1 MNWGEALILGILQGL
16 TEFIPVSSSGHLELG
31 SVFFGLENPEAFFTF
46 NILVHGATF
55 LSVVVV
61 FFQDI
66 RQLIA
71 SAFAFRWNAD
81 TRFIAL
87 LLISAVPVGIVGL
100 LFESHVEKLFQGR
113 VVLVGAMLLVTS
125 LLLFLTRIAPSG
137 GNDITLKSS
146 VIIGLSQV
154 AAILP
159 GVSRSGTTIS
169 TALYLGVEKA
179 TAVRF
184 SFLMALF
191 PIFGANL
198 LKIISLWN
206 EANAGNTVDTLP
218 LVVGTVAAFLAGLF
232 ACRWMLDIVRRGSI
246 YYFSAYCLLAGLAAI
261 GYGVFG

>member
-31 SVFFGLENPEAFFTF
+31 GAFFGLEDPESFFTF

-55 LSVVVV
+55 LSVIVV
-61 FFQDI
+61 FFKDI
-66 RQLIA
+66 RHLLA
-71 SAFAFRWNAD
+71 SAFALRWNAD
-81 TRFIAL
+81 TRFLAL

-100 LFESHVEKLFQGR
+100 LFEKHIEPLFQGR
-113 VVLVGAMLLVTS
+113 VALIGAMLLVTS

-137 GNDITLKSS
+137 DKDITLKSA
-146 VIIGLSQV
+146 VIIGLAQV

-169 TALYLGVEKA
+169 TALYLGVARA

-184 SFLMALF
+184 SFLMALL
-191 PIFGANL
+191 PIFGANVM
-198 LKIISLWN
+198 KIISLSN
-206 EANAGNTVDTLP
+206 DTEAANTVGLAS

-232 ACRWMLDIVRRGSI
+232 ACRWMLEIVQKGDIS
-246 YYFSAYCLLAGLAAI
+246 YFSAYCFLAGLAAI
-261 GYGVFG
+261 GYGVLG